1 AKGRDALQAALK
13 KATAAVGDGI
23 HDRANEVTAYARR
36 EPVGA
41 LTVATGVGF
50 LVGLCLAIGSHATTG
65 EKSDRLSQ
73 LNSRRSFLDRRTGSG
88 WRRLL
93 RLEGAMRRGTQQ
105 EGESWRALAQRHG
118 FGSAEGRF
126 VLGRFIV
133 EDRNESDLV
142 LCVVT
147 PIPAG
152 LDAETPQLKALPV
165 MFDRTPA
172 DEIVVPGRWWQL
184 MFENVSTDA
193 AAP

>member
-1 AKGRDALQAALK
+1 
-13 KATAAVGDGI
+13 VGNGI

-93 RLEGAMRRGTQQ
+93 RLE
-105 EGESWRALAQRHG
+105 
-118 FGSAEGRF
+118 
-126 VLGRFIV
+126 
-133 EDRNESDLV
+133 
-142 LCVVT
+142 
-147 PIPAG
+147 
-152 LDAETPQLKALPV
+152 
-165 MFDRTPA
+165 
-172 DEIVVPGRWWQL
+172 
-184 MFENVSTDA
+184 
-193 AAP
+193 